1 MTPKLA
7 SFLILILLSLG
18 LSAGCVSPAIPP
30 DARSSG
36 GTQAP
41 PAGQPPGSGTVATPV
56 PGPVVTEPEIY
67 DIEIQ
72 VDKNMIFTNPDIRV
86 RFSGGKGMYIIRRMF
101 VQVFK
106 SDGTYEQGQIEHPAG
121 EFRMGETVT
130 IRGTTGTDRVIVTI
144 TILGKDYKIYDQ
156 YLEFK
161 TRP

>member
-1 MTPKLA
+1 
-7 SFLILILLSLG
+7 
-18 LSAGCVSPAIPP
+18 
-30 DARSSG
+30 
-36 GTQAP
+36 
-41 PAGQPPGSGTVATPV
+41 VATPV